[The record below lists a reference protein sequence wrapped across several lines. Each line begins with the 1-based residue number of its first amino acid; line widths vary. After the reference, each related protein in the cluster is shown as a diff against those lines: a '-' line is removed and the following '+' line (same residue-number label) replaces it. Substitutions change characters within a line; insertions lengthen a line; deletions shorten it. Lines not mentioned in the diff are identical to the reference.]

1 MAGFAG
7 HFCSLSTG
15 ENVLDPIA
23 RNGDFLNVLKVCAIT
38 CSRRA
43 N

>member
-23 RNGDFLNVLKVCAIT
+23 RNGERSGEGAK
-38 CSRRA
+38 R
-43 N
+43 